1 MHLKTNSNLLRLDS
15 DESSYISYNSRGLP
29 TSMTPPDPDGAGA
42 LTSPVTTLAYDCYGR
57 LTTLT
62 NPDSSTQTFTYN
74 TADQMLTHVDE
85 LGKTTLRHFW
95 CDIGYFWGCAFFRIS
110 IPEIRRIRTDLRQSN
125 QIG

>member
-1 MHLKTNSNLLRLDS
+1 MHLLTNSNLLRLDS

-29 TSMTPPDPDGAGA
+29 TSITPPDPDGAGA
-42 LTSPVTTLAYDCYGR
+42 LTSPVTTLAYDSYGR

-85 LGKTTLRHFW
+85 LG
-95 CDIGYFWGCAFFRIS
+95 
-110 IPEIRRIRTDLRQSN
+110 
-125 QIG
+125 